1 VSKYILILLI
11 ALIIFLAYAQN
22 KKWINLANKNKPS
35 TGSVLG
41 IFDELF
47 SPSKHQANIILQEQ
61 KELRVDASSSNPNII
76 EIELPKK

>member
-1 VSKYILILLI
+1 MSKYILILLI
-11 ALIIFLAYAQN
+11 ALVIFLAYAQN
-22 KKWINLANKNKPS
+22 KKWINLANKNKSS

-47 SPSKHQANIILQEQ
+47 SPIKHQANIILQEQ

>member
-1 VSKYILILLI
+1 MSKYILILLI
-11 ALIIFLAYAQN
+11 ALVIFLAYAQN

-61 KELRVDASSSNPNII
+61 KELRVDALSSDPNII

>member
-1 VSKYILILLI
+1 MSKYILILLI
-11 ALIIFLAYAQN
+11 ALVIFLAYAQN

-61 KELRVDASSSNPNII
+61 KELRVDASSSDPNII

>member
-1 VSKYILILLI
+1 MSKYVVFLLV
-11 ALIIFLAYAQN
+11 ALVTFLAYAQN

-61 KELRVDASSSNPNII
+61 KEKRIDISNSDPNVI

>member
-11 ALIIFLAYAQN
+11 ALVIFLAYAQN

>member
-1 VSKYILILLI
+1 MSKYVLILLI
-11 ALIIFLAYAQN
+11 ALVIFLAYAQN

>member
-1 VSKYILILLI
+1 MSKYVLILLI
-11 ALIIFLAYAQN
+11 ALVIFLAYAQN

-61 KELRVDASSSNPNII
+61 KELRVDASSSDPNII

>member
-1 VSKYILILLI
+1 MSKYILILLI
-11 ALIIFLAYAQN
+11 ALVIFLAYAQN

>member
-11 ALIIFLAYAQN
+11 ALVIFLAYAQN

-61 KELRVDASSSNPNII
+61 KELRVDASSSDPNII